1 MVAMKLFVEGGGGSK
16 ALRTA
21 CREGFAEFLQKAG
34 LGRTMPRISASGS
47 RRSAYDDFCTA
58 VADGQPALL
67 LVDSEAPV
75 AQQHQQGDEMAHWA
89 PWAHLAQRQ
98 GDGWSK
104 PDGADDKD
112 CHLMAQCMESW
123 FLADR
128 QTLQAFFAPGFKPNT
143 LPAESRPIEGIDK
156 DTLYQALKTATANCK
171 TKAEYGKGEHSF
183 KLLARIDPEKVT
195 AASGWAKRFV
205 AEVKARMGA
214 T

>member
-1 MVAMKLFVEGGGGSK
+1 MKLFVEGGGGSK

-34 LGRTMPRISASGS
+34 LGRTMPRIIASGS

-67 LVDSEAPV
+67 LVDSEASV
-75 AQQHQQGDEMAHWA
+75 VQQHQQGDDKARWA

-98 GDGWSK
+98 GDGWAQPS
-104 PDGADDKD
+104 GADDKD
-112 CHLMAQCMESW
+112 CHLMVQCMESW

-128 QTLQAFFAPGFKPNT
+128 QTLQTFFDPGFKPNA

-183 KLLARIDPEKVT
+183 KLLTRIDPQKVT
-195 AASGWAKRFV
+195 AASGWAERFV